1 MPNLSPLKFG
11 AYHMIGQDAWEP
23 QRTNNFELRF
33 PNLPQLYSIDTGIAM
48 PANSSEYLTL
58 SLKSADTVNININSI
73 NISYGNNTV
82 KFAGKPE
89 YGDFSATFRDFIG
102 LQTERILTSW
112 SKLVYNPATE
122 KVGRAS
128 VYKQQAYLLEFAPD
142 GTQLK
147 TWKLEGCWP
156 GTMNFG
162 SYSNDDNSVR
172 EITVTFYADVAIPL
186 D

>member
-1 MPNLSPLKFG
+1 M
-11 AYHMIGQDAWEP
+11 
-23 QRTNNFELRF
+23 
-33 PNLPQLYSIDTGIAM
+33 
-48 PANSSEYLTL
+48 
-58 SLKSADTVNININSI
+58 
-73 NISYGNNTV
+73 
-82 KFAGKPE
+82 
-89 YGDFSATFRDFIG
+89 
-102 LQTERILTSW
+102 
-112 SKLVYNPATE
+112 
-122 KVGRAS
+122 GRAS